1 MSKREKSISTPII
14 GNVPFSEDGLKQ
26 LEKIDNKKLLL
37 EYPTVYII
45 YSERNGMYQVYVGET
60 NNIKQRTKE
69 HFREGNCYAK
79 GSNMFVIGHEHF
91 NKSLTLDI
99 ENKFMLYLTGNE
111 VIKNLSNKRDNPQY
125 RYFPYEEM
133 NQIFSKS
140 WKKLR
145 KNEQSL
151 FPIEKVIEDNALFKA
166 SPFHKLTMEQF
177 EARDKII
184 NRVKEVLNKG
194 NDHQLILVEGAA
206 GSGKTVLLSS
216 LFYAL
221 SEENNENTYML
232 VNHDEQVKVYN
243 NIAKKLGLQ
252 KRLNE
257 KVMKPTSFIINDKFE
272 NEDNIVLVD
281 EAHLLWT
288 QGKQSYQGQN
298 QLQDIIKKSRIT
310 IAVFDP
316 QQVLRTQ
323 QYVEDDDLR
332 KIEENA
338 KNNGN
343 LIELKKQLRMNAS
356 QETIDWIKTF
366 VYRQEIIPFPK
377 NDVKYDLK
385 IFDDPRDM
393 YEQLKIKNQNQES
406 GLSRILAT
414 FDWEFKEKKSG
425 TTDLYKVEV
434 DGLSLPWNN
443 QLKSS
448 NKYLSWAERPETINE
463 AGSTYTIQGFDL
475 NYSAVIIGPS
485 VKYRDGKVIY
495 DPDFS
500 ANKNA
505 TNKRTL
511 KNGKKQKIYDTLL
524 PNELNVLL
532 TRGINGLYIYAV
544 DEELRR
550 VLLNSQK
557 NI

>member
-14 GNVPFSEDGLKQ
+14 GNVPFSEDGIKQ

-69 HFREGNCYAK
+69 HFREGNRYAK

-99 ENKFMLYLTGNE
+99 ENKFMLYLTGNKF
-111 VIKNLSNKRDNPQY
+111 IKKLSNKRDNPQY

-194 NDHQLILVEGAA
+194 NKHQLILVEGAA

-232 VNHDEQVKVYN
+232 VNHDEQVKIYN

-257 KVMKPTSFIINDKFE
+257 KVMKPTSFIINDKFVD
-272 NEDNIVLVD
+272 EDNIVLVD

-356 QETIDWIKTF
+356 QETINWIKTF
-366 VYRQEIIPFPK
+366 VYQQEIIPFPE
-377 NDVKYDLK
+377 NSAKYDLK
-385 IFDDPRDM
+385 IFDDPREM

-500 ANKNA
+500 ANRNA
-505 TNKRTL
+505 VSNRTL
-511 KNGKKQKIYDTLL
+511 KNGKKQKVYDTLL

-544 DEELRR
+544 DDELRIA
-550 VLLNSQK
+550 LLSAQGQ
-557 NI
+557 

>member
-69 HFREGNCYAK
+69 HFREGNRYAK

-99 ENKFMLYLTGNE
+99 ENKFMLYLTGNKF
-111 VIKNLSNKRDNPQY
+111 IKKLSNKRDNPQY

-194 NDHQLILVEGAA
+194 NKHQLILVEGAA

-221 SEENNENTYML
+221 SEKNNENTYML

-257 KVMKPTSFIINDKFE
+257 KVMKPTSFIINDKFVD
-272 NEDNIVLVD
+272 EDNIVLVD

-343 LIELKKQLRMNAS
+343 LIELKKQLRINAS
-356 QETIDWIKTF
+356 QETINWIKTF
-366 VYRQEIIPFPK
+366 VYQQEIIPFPE
-377 NDVKYDLK
+377 NDAKYDLK
-385 IFDDPRDM
+385 IFDDPREM

-500 ANKNA
+500 ANRNA
-505 TNKRTL
+505 VSNRTL
-511 KNGKKQKIYDTLL
+511 KNGKKQKVYDTLL

-544 DEELRR
+544 DDELRIA
-550 VLLNSQK
+550 LLSAQGQ
-557 NI
+557 

>member
-69 HFREGNCYAK
+69 HFREGNRYAK

-99 ENKFMLYLTGNE
+99 ENKFMLYLTGNKF
-111 VIKNLSNKRDNPQY
+111 IKKLSNKRDNPQY

-133 NQIFSKS
+133 KQIFSKS

-194 NDHQLILVEGAA
+194 NKHQLILVEGAA

-257 KVMKPTSFIINDKFE
+257 KVMKPTSFIINDKFVD
-272 NEDNIVLVD
+272 EDNIVLVD

-356 QETIDWIKTF
+356 QETINWIKTF
-366 VYRQEIIPFPK
+366 VYQQEIIPFPE
-377 NDVKYDLK
+377 NDAKYDLK
-385 IFDDPRDM
+385 IFDNPREM

-463 AGSTYTIQGFDL
+463 AGSIYTIQGFDL

-500 ANKNA
+500 ANRNA
-505 TNKRTL
+505 VSNRTL

-544 DEELRR
+544 DDELRIT
-550 VLLNSQK
+550 LLSAQGQ
-557 NI
+557 

>member
-14 GNVPFSEDGLKQ
+14 GNVPFSEDGIKQ

-69 HFREGNCYAK
+69 HFREGNRYAK

-99 ENKFMLYLTGNE
+99 ENKFMLYLTGNKF
-111 VIKNLSNKRDNPQY
+111 IKKLSNKRDNPQY

-194 NDHQLILVEGAA
+194 NKHQLILVEGAA

-257 KVMKPTSFIINDKFE
+257 KVMKPTSFIINDKFVD
-272 NEDNIVLVD
+272 EDNIVLVD

-356 QETIDWIKTF
+356 QETINWIKTF
-366 VYRQEIIPFPK
+366 VYQQEIIPFPE
-377 NDVKYDLK
+377 NDAKYNLK
-385 IFDDPRDM
+385 IFDDPREM

-500 ANKNA
+500 ANRNA
-505 TNKRTL
+505 VSNRTL
-511 KNGKKQKIYDTLL
+511 KNGKKQKVYDTLL

-544 DEELRR
+544 DDELRIA
-550 VLLNSQK
+550 LLSAQGQ
-557 NI
+557 

>member
-14 GNVPFSEDGLKQ
+14 GNVPFSEDGIKQ

-69 HFREGNCYAK
+69 HFREGNRYAK

-99 ENKFMLYLTGNE
+99 ENKFMLYLTGNKF
-111 VIKNLSNKRDNPQY
+111 IKKLSNKRDNPQY

-194 NDHQLILVEGAA
+194 NKHQLILVEGAA

-257 KVMKPTSFIINDKFE
+257 KVMKPTSFIINDKFVD
-272 NEDNIVLVD
+272 EDNIVLVD

-316 QQVLRTQ
+316 QQVLQTQ

-356 QETIDWIKTF
+356 QETINWIKTF
-366 VYRQEIIPFPK
+366 VYQQEIILFPE
-377 NDVKYDLK
+377 NDAKYDLK
-385 IFDDPRDM
+385 IFDDPREM

-500 ANKNA
+500 ANRNA
-505 TNKRTL
+505 VSNRTL
-511 KNGKKQKIYDTLL
+511 KNGKKQKVYDTLL

-544 DEELRR
+544 DDELRIA
-550 VLLNSQK
+550 LLSAQGQ
-557 NI
+557 

>member
-14 GNVPFSEDGLKQ
+14 GNVPFSEDGIKQ

-45 YSERNGMYQVYVGET
+45 YSKRNGMYQVYVGET

-69 HFREGNCYAK
+69 HFREGNRYAK

-99 ENKFMLYLTGNE
+99 ENKFMLYLTGNKF
-111 VIKNLSNKRDNPQY
+111 IKKLSNKRDNPQY

-194 NDHQLILVEGAA
+194 NKHQLILVEGAA

-257 KVMKPTSFIINDKFE
+257 KVMKPTSFIINDKFVD
-272 NEDNIVLVD
+272 EDNIVLVD

-356 QETIDWIKTF
+356 QETINWIKTF
-366 VYRQEIIPFPK
+366 VYQQEIIPFPE
-377 NDVKYDLK
+377 NDAKYDLK
-385 IFDDPRDM
+385 IFDDPREM

-500 ANKNA
+500 ANRNA
-505 TNKRTL
+505 VSNRTL
-511 KNGKKQKIYDTLL
+511 KNGKKQKVYDTLL

-544 DEELRR
+544 DDELRIA
-550 VLLNSQK
+550 LLSAQGQ
-557 NI
+557 

>member
-14 GNVPFSEDGLKQ
+14 GNVPFSEDGIKQ

-69 HFREGNCYAK
+69 HFREGNRYAK

-99 ENKFMLYLTGNE
+99 ENKFMLYLTGNKF
-111 VIKNLSNKRDNPQY
+111 IKKLSNKRDNPQY

-140 WKKLR
+140 WKKLK

-194 NDHQLILVEGAA
+194 NKHQLILVEGAA

-221 SEENNENTYML
+221 SEKNNENTYML

-257 KVMKPTSFIINDKFE
+257 KVMKPTSFIINDKFVD
-272 NEDNIVLVD
+272 EDNIVLVD

-356 QETIDWIKTF
+356 QETINWIKTF
-366 VYRQEIIPFPK
+366 VYQQEIIPFPE
-377 NDVKYDLK
+377 NDAKYDLK
-385 IFDDPRDM
+385 IFDDPREM

-500 ANKNA
+500 ANRNA
-505 TNKRTL
+505 VSNRTL
-511 KNGKKQKIYDTLL
+511 KNGKKQKVYDTLL

-544 DEELRR
+544 DDELRIA
-550 VLLNSQK
+550 LLSAQGQ
-557 NI
+557 

>member
-14 GNVPFSEDGLKQ
+14 GNVPFSEDGIKQ

-69 HFREGNCYAK
+69 HFREGNRYAK

-99 ENKFMLYLTGNE
+99 ENKFILYLTGNKF
-111 VIKNLSNKRDNPQY
+111 IKKLSNKRDNPQY

-194 NDHQLILVEGAA
+194 NKHQLILVEGAA

-257 KVMKPTSFIINDKFE
+257 KVMKPTSFIINDKFVD
-272 NEDNIVLVD
+272 EDNIVLVD

-356 QETIDWIKTF
+356 QETINWIKTF
-366 VYRQEIIPFPK
+366 VYQQEIIPFPE
-377 NDVKYDLK
+377 NNAKYDLK
-385 IFDDPRDM
+385 IFDDPREM

-500 ANKNA
+500 ANRNA
-505 TNKRTL
+505 VSNRTL
-511 KNGKKQKIYDTLL
+511 KNGKKQKVYDTLL

-544 DEELRR
+544 DDELRIA
-550 VLLNSQK
+550 LLSAQGQ
-557 NI
+557 

>member
-69 HFREGNCYAK
+69 HFREGNRYAK

-99 ENKFMLYLTGNE
+99 ENKFMLYLTGNKF
-111 VIKNLSNKRDNPQY
+111 IKKLSNKRDNPQY

-194 NDHQLILVEGAA
+194 NKHQLILVEGAA

-257 KVMKPTSFIINDKFE
+257 KVMKPTSFIINDKFVD
-272 NEDNIVLVD
+272 EDNIVLVD

-356 QETIDWIKTF
+356 QETINWIKTF
-366 VYRQEIIPFPK
+366 VYQQEIIPFPK
-377 NDVKYDLK
+377 NDAKYDLK
-385 IFDDPRDM
+385 IFDNPREM

-544 DEELRR
+544 NEELRR

>member
-14 GNVPFSEDGLKQ
+14 GNVPFSEDGIKQ

-69 HFREGNCYAK
+69 HFREGNRYAK

-99 ENKFMLYLTGNE
+99 ENKFMLYLTGNKF
-111 VIKNLSNKRDNPQY
+111 IKKLSNKRDNPQY

-194 NDHQLILVEGAA
+194 NKHQLILVEGAA

-257 KVMKPTSFIINDKFE
+257 KVMKPTSFIINDKFVD
-272 NEDNIVLVD
+272 EDNIVLVD

-356 QETIDWIKTF
+356 QETINWIKTF
-366 VYRQEIIPFPK
+366 VYQQEIIPFPE
-377 NDVKYDLK
+377 NSAKYDLK
-385 IFDDPRDM
+385 IFDDPREM

-500 ANKNA
+500 ANRNA
-505 TNKRTL
+505 VSNRTL
-511 KNGKKQKIYDTLL
+511 KNGKKQKVYDTLL

-544 DEELRR
+544 DDELRIA
-550 VLLNSQK
+550 LLSAQGQ
-557 NI
+557 

>member
-14 GNVPFSEDGLKQ
+14 GNVPFIEDGLKQ

-69 HFREGNCYAK
+69 HFREGNRYAK

-99 ENKFMLYLTGNE
+99 ENKFMLYLTGNKF
-111 VIKNLSNKRDNPQY
+111 IKKLSNKRDNPQY

-184 NRVKEVLNKG
+184 NRVKEVLNKE
-194 NDHQLILVEGAA
+194 NKHQLILVEGAA

-257 KVMKPTSFIINDKFE
+257 KVMKPTSFIINDKFVD
-272 NEDNIVLVD
+272 EDNIVLVD

-356 QETIDWIKTF
+356 QETINWIKTF
-366 VYRQEIIPFPK
+366 VYQQEIIPFPE
-377 NDVKYDLK
+377 NDAKYDLK
-385 IFDDPRDM
+385 IFDDPREM

-500 ANKNA
+500 ANRNA
-505 TNKRTL
+505 VSNRTL
-511 KNGKKQKIYDTLL
+511 KNGKKQKVYDTLL

-544 DEELRR
+544 DDELRIA
-550 VLLNSQK
+550 LLSAQGQ
-557 NI
+557 

>member
-69 HFREGNCYAK
+69 HFREGNRYAK

-99 ENKFMLYLTGNE
+99 ENKFMLYLTGNKF
-111 VIKNLSNKRDNPQY
+111 IKKLSNKRDNPQY

-194 NDHQLILVEGAA
+194 NKHQLILVEGAA

-257 KVMKPTSFIINDKFE
+257 KVMKPTSFIINDKFVD
-272 NEDNIVLVD
+272 EDNIVLVD

-356 QETIDWIKTF
+356 QETINWIKTF
-366 VYRQEIIPFPK
+366 VYQQEIIPFPE
-377 NDVKYDLK
+377 NDAKYDLK
-385 IFDDPRDM
+385 IFDNPREM

-500 ANKNA
+500 ANRNA
-505 TNKRTL
+505 VSNRTL
-511 KNGKKQKIYDTLL
+511 KNGKKQKVYDTLL

-544 DEELRR
+544 DDELRIA
-550 VLLNSQK
+550 LLSAQGQ
-557 NI
+557 

>member
-69 HFREGNCYAK
+69 HFREGNRYTK

-99 ENKFMLYLTGNE
+99 ENKFMLYLTGNKF
-111 VIKNLSNKRDNPQY
+111 IKKLSNKRDNPQY

-194 NDHQLILVEGAA
+194 NKHQLILVEGAA

-257 KVMKPTSFIINDKFE
+257 KVMKPTSFIINDKFVD
-272 NEDNIVLVD
+272 EDNIVLVD

-356 QETIDWIKTF
+356 QETINWIKTF
-366 VYRQEIIPFPK
+366 VYQQEIIPLPE
-377 NDVKYDLK
+377 NDAKYDLK
-385 IFDDPRDM
+385 IFDDPREM

-500 ANKNA
+500 ANRNA
-505 TNKRTL
+505 VSNRTL
-511 KNGKKQKIYDTLL
+511 KNGKKQKVYDTLL

-544 DEELRR
+544 DDELRIA
-550 VLLNSQK
+550 LLSAQGQ
-557 NI
+557 

>member
-69 HFREGNCYAK
+69 HFREGNRYAK

-99 ENKFMLYLTGNE
+99 ENKFMLYLTGNKF
-111 VIKNLSNKRDNPQY
+111 IKKLSNKRDNPQY

-133 NQIFSKS
+133 KQIFSKS

-194 NDHQLILVEGAA
+194 NKHQLILVEGAA

-257 KVMKPTSFIINDKFE
+257 KVMKPTSFIINDKFVD
-272 NEDNIVLVD
+272 EDNIVLVD

-356 QETIDWIKTF
+356 QETINWIKTF
-366 VYRQEIIPFPK
+366 VYQQEIIPFPE
-377 NDVKYDLK
+377 NDAKYDLK
-385 IFDDPRDM
+385 IFDNPREM

-500 ANKNA
+500 ANRNA
-505 TNKRTL
+505 VSNRTL

-544 DEELRR
+544 DDELRIA
-550 VLLNSQK
+550 LLSAQGQ
-557 NI
+557 

>member
-45 YSERNGMYQVYVGET
+45 YSERNGMYQVYVWET

-69 HFREGNCYAK
+69 HFREGNRYAK

-99 ENKFMLYLTGNE
+99 ENKFMLYLTGNKF
-111 VIKNLSNKRDNPQY
+111 IKKLSNKRDNPQY

-194 NDHQLILVEGAA
+194 NKHQLILVEGAA

-257 KVMKPTSFIINDKFE
+257 KVMKPTSFIINDKFVD
-272 NEDNIVLVD
+272 EDNIVLVD

-356 QETIDWIKTF
+356 QETINWIKTF
-366 VYRQEIIPFPK
+366 VYQQEIIPFPK
-377 NDVKYDLK
+377 NDAKYDLK
-385 IFDDPRDM
+385 IFDNPREM

-500 ANKNA
+500 ANRNA
-505 TNKRTL
+505 VSNRTL
-511 KNGKKQKIYDTLL
+511 KNGKKQKVYDTLL

-544 DEELRR
+544 DDELRIA
-550 VLLNSQK
+550 LLSAQGQ
-557 NI
+557 

>member
-14 GNVPFSEDGLKQ
+14 GNVPFSEDGIKQ

-69 HFREGNCYAK
+69 HFREGNRYAK

-99 ENKFMLYLTGNE
+99 ENKFMLYLTGNKF
-111 VIKNLSNKRDNPQY
+111 IKKLSNKRDNPQY

-194 NDHQLILVEGAA
+194 NKHQLILVEGAA

-257 KVMKPTSFIINDKFE
+257 KVMKPTSFIINDKFVD
-272 NEDNIVLVD
+272 EDNIVLVD

-323 QYVEDDDLR
+323 QYVEDDDLK

-356 QETIDWIKTF
+356 QETINWIKTI
-366 VYRQEIIPFPK
+366 VYQQEIILFPE
-377 NDVKYDLK
+377 NDAKYDLK
-385 IFDDPRDM
+385 IFDDPREM
-393 YEQLKIKNQNQES
+393 YEQLKIKIKIKNQDFQE
-406 GLSRILAT
+406 
-414 FDWEFKEKKSG
+414 F
-425 TTDLYKVEV
+425 
-434 DGLSLPWNN
+434 
-443 QLKSS
+443 
-448 NKYLSWAERPETINE
+448 
-463 AGSTYTIQGFDL
+463 
-475 NYSAVIIGPS
+475 
-485 VKYRDGKVIY
+485 
-495 DPDFS
+495 
-500 ANKNA
+500 
-505 TNKRTL
+505 
-511 KNGKKQKIYDTLL
+511 
-524 PNELNVLL
+524 
-532 TRGINGLYIYAV
+532 
-544 DEELRR
+544 
-550 VLLNSQK
+550 
-557 NI
+557 

>member
-14 GNVPFSEDGLKQ
+14 GNVPFSEDGIKQ

-69 HFREGNCYAK
+69 HFREGNRYAK

-99 ENKFMLYLTGNE
+99 ENKFMLYLTGNKF
-111 VIKNLSNKRDNPQY
+111 IKKLSNKRDNPQY

-194 NDHQLILVEGAA
+194 NKHQLILVEGAA

-257 KVMKPTSFIINDKFE
+257 KVMKPTSFIINDKFVD
-272 NEDNIVLVD
+272 EDNIVLVD

-356 QETIDWIKTF
+356 QETINWIKTF
-366 VYRQEIIPFPK
+366 VYQQEIIPFPK
-377 NDVKYDLK
+377 NDAKYDLK
-385 IFDDPRDM
+385 IFDDPREM

-500 ANKNA
+500 ANRNA
-505 TNKRTL
+505 VSNRTL
-511 KNGKKQKIYDTLL
+511 KNGKKQKVYDTLL

-544 DEELRR
+544 DDELRIA
-550 VLLNSQK
+550 LLSAQGQ
-557 NI
+557 

>member
-14 GNVPFSEDGLKQ
+14 GNVPFSEDGIKR

-69 HFREGNCYAK
+69 HFREGNRYAK

-99 ENKFMLYLTGNE
+99 ENKFMLYLTGNKF
-111 VIKNLSNKRDNPQY
+111 IKKLSNKRDNPQY

-194 NDHQLILVEGAA
+194 NKHQLILVEGAA

-257 KVMKPTSFIINDKFE
+257 KVMKPTSFIINDKFVD
-272 NEDNIVLVD
+272 EDNIVLVD

-356 QETIDWIKTF
+356 QETINWIKTF
-366 VYRQEIIPFPK
+366 VYQQEIIPFPE
-377 NDVKYDLK
+377 NDAKYDLK
-385 IFDDPRDM
+385 IFDDPREM

-500 ANKNA
+500 ANRNA
-505 TNKRTL
+505 VSNRTL
-511 KNGKKQKIYDTLL
+511 KNGKKQKVYDTLL

-544 DEELRR
+544 DDELRIA
-550 VLLNSQK
+550 LLSAQGQ
-557 NI
+557 

>member
-26 LEKIDNKKLLL
+26 LERIDNKKLLL
-37 EYPTVYII
+37 EYPTIYII
-45 YSERNGMYQVYVGET
+45 YSERNGTYQVYVGET

-69 HFREGNCYAK
+69 HFREGNRYAK

-532 TRGINGLYIYAV
+532 TRGINGLYIYAA
-544 DEELRR
+544 DKELRR
-550 VLLNSQK
+550 ALLHSQK
-557 NI
+557 NR

>member
-37 EYPTVYII
+37 EYPAVYII

-69 HFREGNCYAK
+69 HFREGNRYAK

-99 ENKFMLYLTGNE
+99 ENKFMLYLTGNKF
-111 VIKNLSNKRDNPQY
+111 IKKLSNKRDNPQY

-194 NDHQLILVEGAA
+194 NKHQLILVEGAA

-257 KVMKPTSFIINDKFE
+257 KVMKPTSFIINDKFVD
-272 NEDNIVLVD
+272 EDNIVLVD

-356 QETIDWIKTF
+356 QETINWIKTF
-366 VYRQEIIPFPK
+366 VYQQEIIPFPE
-377 NDVKYDLK
+377 NDAKYDLK
-385 IFDDPRDM
+385 IFDDPREM

-500 ANKNA
+500 ANRNA
-505 TNKRTL
+505 VSNRTL
-511 KNGKKQKIYDTLL
+511 KNGKKQKVYDTLL

-544 DEELRR
+544 DDELRIA
-550 VLLNSQK
+550 LLSAQGQ
-557 NI
+557 

>member
-69 HFREGNCYAK
+69 HFREGNRYAK

-99 ENKFMLYLTGNE
+99 ENKFMLYLTGNKF
-111 VIKNLSNKRDNPQY
+111 IKKLSNKRDNPQY

-194 NDHQLILVEGAA
+194 NKHQLILVEGAA

-257 KVMKPTSFIINDKFE
+257 KVMKPTSFIINDKFVD
-272 NEDNIVLVD
+272 EDNIVLVD

-343 LIELKKQLRMNAS
+343 LIELKKQLRMNAN
-356 QETIDWIKTF
+356 QETINWIKTF
-366 VYRQEIIPFPK
+366 VYQQEIIPFPE
-377 NDVKYDLK
+377 NDAKYDLK
-385 IFDDPRDM
+385 IFDDPREM

-500 ANKNA
+500 ANRNA
-505 TNKRTL
+505 VSNRTL
-511 KNGKKQKIYDTLL
+511 KNGKKQKVYDTLL

-544 DEELRR
+544 DDELRIA
-550 VLLNSQK
+550 LLSAQGQ
-557 NI
+557 

>member
-69 HFREGNCYAK
+69 HFREGNRYAK

-99 ENKFMLYLTGNE
+99 ENKFMLYLTGNKF
-111 VIKNLSNKRDNPQY
+111 IKKLSNKRDNPQY

-194 NDHQLILVEGAA
+194 NKHQLILVEGAA

-221 SEENNENTYML
+221 SEKNNENTYML

-257 KVMKPTSFIINDKFE
+257 KVMKPTSFIINDKFVD
-272 NEDNIVLVD
+272 EDNIVLVD

-356 QETIDWIKTF
+356 QETINWIKTF
-366 VYRQEIIPFPK
+366 VYQQEIIPFPK
-377 NDVKYDLK
+377 NDAKYDLK
-385 IFDDPRDM
+385 IFDNPREM

-500 ANKNA
+500 ANRNA
-505 TNKRTL
+505 VSNRTL
-511 KNGKKQKIYDTLL
+511 KNGKKQKVYDTLL

-544 DEELRR
+544 DDELRIA
-550 VLLNSQK
+550 LLSAQGQ
-557 NI
+557 

>member
-14 GNVPFSEDGLKQ
+14 GNVPFSEDGIKQ

-69 HFREGNCYAK
+69 HFREGNRYAK

-99 ENKFMLYLTGNE
+99 ENKFMLYLTGNKF
-111 VIKNLSNKRDNPQY
+111 IKKLSNKRDNPQY

-194 NDHQLILVEGAA
+194 NKHQLILVEGAA

-257 KVMKPTSFIINDKFE
+257 KVMKPTSFIINDKFVD
-272 NEDNIVLVD
+272 EDNIVLVD

-356 QETIDWIKTF
+356 QETINWIKTF
-366 VYRQEIIPFPK
+366 VYQQEIIPFPE
-377 NDVKYDLK
+377 NDAKYDLK
-385 IFDDPRDM
+385 IFDDPREM

-500 ANKNA
+500 ANRNA
-505 TNKRTL
+505 VSNRTL
-511 KNGKKQKIYDTLL
+511 KNGKKQKVYDTLL

-544 DEELRR
+544 DDELRIA
-550 VLLNSQK
+550 LLGAQGQ
-557 NI
+557 

>member
-69 HFREGNCYAK
+69 HFREGNRYAK

-99 ENKFMLYLTGNE
+99 ENKFMLYLTGNKF
-111 VIKNLSNKRDNPQY
+111 IKKLSNKRDNPQY

-133 NQIFSKS
+133 KQIFSKS

-194 NDHQLILVEGAA
+194 NKHQLILVEGAA

-257 KVMKPTSFIINDKFE
+257 KVMKPTSFIINDKFVD
-272 NEDNIVLVD
+272 EDNIVLVD

-356 QETIDWIKTF
+356 QETINWIKTF
-366 VYRQEIIPFPK
+366 VYQQEIIPFPK
-377 NDVKYDLK
+377 NDAKYDLK
-385 IFDDPRDM
+385 IFDNPREM

-500 ANKNA
+500 ANRNA
-505 TNKRTL
+505 VSNRTL
-511 KNGKKQKIYDTLL
+511 KNGKKQKVYDTLL

-544 DEELRR
+544 DDELRIA
-550 VLLNSQK
+550 LLSAQGQ
-557 NI
+557 

>member
-69 HFREGNCYAK
+69 HFREGNRYAK

>member
-1 MSKREKSISTPII
+1 MSKREKSVSTPII

-69 HFREGNCYAK
+69 HFREGNRYAK

-99 ENKFMLYLTGNE
+99 ENKFMLYLTGNKF
-111 VIKNLSNKRDNPQY
+111 IKKLSNKRDNPQY

-133 NQIFSKS
+133 KQIFSKS

-194 NDHQLILVEGAA
+194 NKHQLILVEGAA

-257 KVMKPTSFIINDKFE
+257 KVMKPTSFIINDKFVD
-272 NEDNIVLVD
+272 EDNIVLVD

-356 QETIDWIKTF
+356 QETINWIKTF
-366 VYRQEIIPFPK
+366 VYQQEIIPFPE
-377 NDVKYDLK
+377 NDAKYDLK
-385 IFDDPRDM
+385 IFDNPREM

-463 AGSTYTIQGFDL
+463 AGSIYTIQGFDL

-500 ANKNA
+500 ANRNA
-505 TNKRTL
+505 VSNRTL

-544 DEELRR
+544 DDELRIT
-550 VLLNSQK
+550 LLSAQGQ
-557 NI
+557 

>member
-69 HFREGNCYAK
+69 HFREGNRYAK

-99 ENKFMLYLTGNE
+99 ENKFMLYLTGNKF
-111 VIKNLSNKRDNPQY
+111 IKKLSNKRDNPQY

-194 NDHQLILVEGAA
+194 NKHQLILVEGAA

-257 KVMKPTSFIINDKFE
+257 KVMKPTSFIINDKFVD
-272 NEDNIVLVD
+272 EDNIVLVD

-356 QETIDWIKTF
+356 QETINWIKTF
-366 VYRQEIIPFPK
+366 VYQQEIIPFPE
-377 NDVKYDLK
+377 NDAKYDLK
-385 IFDDPRDM
+385 IFDNPREM

-500 ANKNA
+500 ANRNA
-505 TNKRTL
+505 VSNRTL

-544 DEELRR
+544 DDELRIA
-550 VLLNSQK
+550 LLSAQGQ
-557 NI
+557 

>member
-69 HFREGNCYAK
+69 HFREGNRYAK

-99 ENKFMLYLTGNE
+99 ENKFMLYLTGNKF
-111 VIKNLSNKRDNPQY
+111 IKKLSNKRDNPQY

-194 NDHQLILVEGAA
+194 NKHQLILVEGAA

-257 KVMKPTSFIINDKFE
+257 KVMKPTSFIINDKFVD
-272 NEDNIVLVD
+272 EDNIVLVD

-298 QLQDIIKKSRIT
+298 QLQDIIKKSKIT

-356 QETIDWIKTF
+356 QETINWIKTF
-366 VYRQEIIPFPK
+366 VYQQEIIPFPK
-377 NDVKYDLK
+377 NDAKYDLK
-385 IFDDPRDM
+385 IFDNPREM

-500 ANKNA
+500 ANRNA
-505 TNKRTL
+505 VSNRTL
-511 KNGKKQKIYDTLL
+511 KNGKKQKVYDTLL

-544 DEELRR
+544 DDELRIA
-550 VLLNSQK
+550 LLSAQGQ
-557 NI
+557 

>member
-69 HFREGNCYAK
+69 HFREGNRYAK

-99 ENKFMLYLTGNE
+99 ENKFMLYLTGNKF
-111 VIKNLSNKRDNPQY
+111 IKKLSNKRDNPQY

-194 NDHQLILVEGAA
+194 NKHQLILVEGAA

-257 KVMKPTSFIINDKFE
+257 KVMKPTSFIINDKFVD
-272 NEDNIVLVD
+272 EDNIVLVD

-343 LIELKKQLRMNAS
+343 LIKLKKQLRMNAN
-356 QETIDWIKTF
+356 QETINWIKTF
-366 VYRQEIIPFPK
+366 VYQQEIIPFPE
-377 NDVKYDLK
+377 NDAKYDLK
-385 IFDDPRDM
+385 IFDDPREM

-500 ANKNA
+500 ANRNA
-505 TNKRTL
+505 VSNRTL
-511 KNGKKQKIYDTLL
+511 KNGKKQKVYDTLL

-544 DEELRR
+544 DDELRIA
-550 VLLNSQK
+550 LLSAQGQ
-557 NI
+557 

>member
-14 GNVPFSEDGLKQ
+14 GNVSFSEDGLKQ

-69 HFREGNCYAK
+69 HFREGNRYAK

-99 ENKFMLYLTGNE
+99 ENKFMLYLTGNKF
-111 VIKNLSNKRDNPQY
+111 IKKLSNKRDNPQY

-194 NDHQLILVEGAA
+194 NKHQLILVEGAA

-257 KVMKPTSFIINDKFE
+257 KVMKPTSFIINDKFVD
-272 NEDNIVLVD
+272 EDNIVLVD

-356 QETIDWIKTF
+356 QETINWIKTF
-366 VYRQEIIPFPK
+366 VYQQEIIPFPK
-377 NDVKYDLK
+377 NDAKYDLK
-385 IFDDPRDM
+385 IFDNPREM

-500 ANKNA
+500 ANRNA
-505 TNKRTL
+505 VSNRTL
-511 KNGKKQKIYDTLL
+511 KNGKKQKVYDTLL

-544 DEELRR
+544 DDELRIA
-550 VLLNSQK
+550 LLSAQGQ
-557 NI
+557 

>member
-1 MSKREKSISTPII
+1 MSKREKSISTPTI
-14 GNVPFSEDGLKQ
+14 GNVPFSEDGIKQ

-69 HFREGNCYAK
+69 HFREGNRYAK

-99 ENKFMLYLTGNE
+99 ENKFMLYLTGNKF
-111 VIKNLSNKRDNPQY
+111 IKKLSNKRDNPQY

-194 NDHQLILVEGAA
+194 NKHQLILVEGAA

-257 KVMKPTSFIINDKFE
+257 KVMKPTSFIINDKFVD
-272 NEDNIVLVD
+272 EDNIVLVD

-356 QETIDWIKTF
+356 QETINWIKTF
-366 VYRQEIIPFPK
+366 VYQQEIIPFPE
-377 NDVKYDLK
+377 NDAKYDLK
-385 IFDDPRDM
+385 IFDDPREM

-500 ANKNA
+500 ANRNA
-505 TNKRTL
+505 VSNRTL
-511 KNGKKQKIYDTLL
+511 KNGKKQKVYDTLL

-544 DEELRR
+544 DDELRIA
-550 VLLNSQK
+550 LLSAQGQ
-557 NI
+557 

>member
-69 HFREGNCYAK
+69 HFREGNRYAK

-194 NDHQLILVEGAA
+194 NDHQLILVEGVA

-356 QETIDWIKTF
+356 QETINWIKTF
-366 VYRQEIIPFPK
+366 VYQQEIIPFPK
-377 NDVKYDLK
+377 NDAKYDLK
-385 IFDDPRDM
+385 IFDNPREM

-532 TRGINGLYIYAV
+532 TRGINGLYIYAA
-544 DEELRR
+544 DKELRR
-550 VLLNSQK
+550 ALLHSQK
-557 NI
+557 NR

>member
-14 GNVPFSEDGLKQ
+14 GNVPFSEDGIKQ

-69 HFREGNCYAK
+69 HFREGNRYAK
-79 GSNMFVIGHEHF
+79 GSNMFVVGHEHF

-99 ENKFMLYLTGNE
+99 ENKFMLYLTGNKF
-111 VIKNLSNKRDNPQY
+111 IKKLSNKRDNPQY

-194 NDHQLILVEGAA
+194 NKHQLILVEGAA

-216 LFYAL
+216 LFHAL

-257 KVMKPTSFIINDKFE
+257 KVMKPTSFIINDKFVD
-272 NEDNIVLVD
+272 EDNIVLVD

-343 LIELKKQLRMNAS
+343 LIELKTQLRMNAS
-356 QETIDWIKTF
+356 QETINWIKTF
-366 VYRQEIIPFPK
+366 VYQQEIIPFPE
-377 NDVKYDLK
+377 NDAKYDLK
-385 IFDDPRDM
+385 IFDDPQEM

-500 ANKNA
+500 ANRNA
-505 TNKRTL
+505 VSNRTL
-511 KNGKKQKIYDTLL
+511 KNGKKQKVYDTLL

-544 DEELRR
+544 DDELRIA
-550 VLLNSQK
+550 LLSAQGQ
-557 NI
+557 

>member
-14 GNVPFSEDGLKQ
+14 GNVPFSEDGIKQ

-69 HFREGNCYAK
+69 HFREGNRYAK

-99 ENKFMLYLTGNE
+99 ENKFMLYLTGNKF
-111 VIKNLSNKRDNPQY
+111 IKKLSNKRDNPQY

-194 NDHQLILVEGAA
+194 NKHQLILVEGAA

-257 KVMKPTSFIINDKFE
+257 KVMKPTSFIINDKFVD
-272 NEDNIVLVD
+272 EDNIVLVD

-356 QETIDWIKTF
+356 QETINWIKTF
-366 VYRQEIIPFPK
+366 VYQQEIILFPE
-377 NDVKYDLK
+377 NDAKYDLK
-385 IFDDPRDM
+385 IFDDPREM

-500 ANKNA
+500 ANRNA
-505 TNKRTL
+505 VSNRTL
-511 KNGKKQKIYDTLL
+511 KNGKKQKVYDTLL

-544 DEELRR
+544 DDELRIA
-550 VLLNSQK
+550 LLSAQGQ
-557 NI
+557 

>member
-69 HFREGNCYAK
+69 HFREGNRYAK

-99 ENKFMLYLTGNE
+99 ENKFMLYLTGNKF
-111 VIKNLSNKRDNPQY
+111 IKKLSNKRDNPQY

-194 NDHQLILVEGAA
+194 NKHQLILVEGAA

-257 KVMKPTSFIINDKFE
+257 KVMKPTSFIINDKFVD
-272 NEDNIVLVD
+272 EDNIVLVD

-356 QETIDWIKTF
+356 QETINWIKTF
-366 VYRQEIIPFPK
+366 VYQQEIIPFPK
-377 NDVKYDLK
+377 NDAKYDLK
-385 IFDDPRDM
+385 IFDDPREM

-532 TRGINGLYIYAV
+532 TRGINGLYIYAE
-544 DEELRR
+544 DKELRR
-550 VLLNSQK
+550 ALLHSQK
-557 NI
+557 NR

>member
-1 MSKREKSISTPII
+1 
-14 GNVPFSEDGLKQ
+14 
-26 LEKIDNKKLLL
+26 
-37 EYPTVYII
+37 
-45 YSERNGMYQVYVGET
+45 
-60 NNIKQRTKE
+60 
-69 HFREGNCYAK
+69 
-79 GSNMFVIGHEHF
+79 
-91 NKSLTLDI
+91 
-99 ENKFMLYLTGNE
+99 
-111 VIKNLSNKRDNPQY
+111 
-125 RYFPYEEM
+125 
-133 NQIFSKS
+133 
-140 WKKLR
+140 
-145 KNEQSL
+145 
-151 FPIEKVIEDNALFKA
+151 
-166 SPFHKLTMEQF
+166 
-177 EARDKII
+177 
-184 NRVKEVLNKG
+184 
-194 NDHQLILVEGAA
+194 
-206 GSGKTVLLSS
+206 
-216 LFYAL
+216 
-221 SEENNENTYML
+221 
-232 VNHDEQVKVYN
+232 
-243 NIAKKLGLQ
+243 
-252 KRLNE
+252 
-257 KVMKPTSFIINDKFE
+257 MKPTSFIINDKFE

-532 TRGINGLYIYAV
+532 TRGINGLYIYAA
-544 DEELRR
+544 DKELRR
-550 VLLNSQK
+550 ALLHSQK
-557 NI
+557 NR

>member
-69 HFREGNCYAK
+69 HFREGNRYAK

-99 ENKFMLYLTGNE
+99 ENKFMLYLTGNKF
-111 VIKNLSNKRDNPQY
+111 IKKLSNKRDNPQY

-194 NDHQLILVEGAA
+194 NKHQLILVEGAA

-257 KVMKPTSFIINDKFE
+257 KVMKPTSFIINDKFVD
-272 NEDNIVLVD
+272 EDNIVLVD

-356 QETIDWIKTF
+356 QETINWIKTF
-366 VYRQEIIPFPK
+366 VYQQEIIPFPE
-377 NDVKYDLK
+377 NDAKYDLK
-385 IFDDPRDM
+385 IFDDPREM

-475 NYSAVIIGPS
+475 NYGAVIIGPS

-500 ANKNA
+500 ANRNA
-505 TNKRTL
+505 VSNRTL
-511 KNGKKQKIYDTLL
+511 KNGKKQKVYDTLL

-544 DEELRR
+544 DDELRIA
-550 VLLNSQK
+550 LLSAQGQ
-557 NI
+557 

>member
-14 GNVPFSEDGLKQ
+14 GNVPFSEDGIKQ

-69 HFREGNCYAK
+69 HFREGNRYAK

-99 ENKFMLYLTGNE
+99 ENKFMLYLTGNKF
-111 VIKNLSNKRDNPQY
+111 IKKLSNKRDNPQY

-194 NDHQLILVEGAA
+194 NKHQLILVEGAA

-257 KVMKPTSFIINDKFE
+257 KVMKPTSFIINDKFVE
-272 NEDNIVLVD
+272 EDNIVLVD

-356 QETIDWIKTF
+356 QETINWIKTF
-366 VYRQEIIPFPK
+366 VYQQEIIPFPE
-377 NDVKYDLK
+377 NNAKYDLK
-385 IFDDPRDM
+385 IFDDPREM

-500 ANKNA
+500 ANRNA
-505 TNKRTL
+505 VSNRTL
-511 KNGKKQKIYDTLL
+511 KNGKKQKVYDTLL

-544 DEELRR
+544 DDELRIA
-550 VLLNSQK
+550 LLSAQGQ
-557 NI
+557 

>member
-69 HFREGNCYAK
+69 HFREGNRYAK

-99 ENKFMLYLTGNE
+99 ENKFMLYLTGNKF
-111 VIKNLSNKRDNPQY
+111 IKKLSNKRDNPQY

-194 NDHQLILVEGAA
+194 NKHQLILVEGAA

-257 KVMKPTSFIINDKFE
+257 KVMKPTSLIINDKFVD
-272 NEDNIVLVD
+272 EDNIVLVD

-356 QETIDWIKTF
+356 QETINWIKTF
-366 VYRQEIIPFPK
+366 VYQQEIIPFPK
-377 NDVKYDLK
+377 NDAKYDLK
-385 IFDDPRDM
+385 IFDNPREM

-500 ANKNA
+500 ANRNA
-505 TNKRTL
+505 VSNRTL
-511 KNGKKQKIYDTLL
+511 KNGKKQKVYDTLL

-544 DEELRR
+544 DDELRIA
-550 VLLNSQK
+550 LLSAQGQ
-557 NI
+557 

>member
-14 GNVPFSEDGLKQ
+14 GNVPFSEDGIKQ

-69 HFREGNCYAK
+69 HFREGNRYAK

-99 ENKFMLYLTGNE
+99 ENKFMLYLTGNKF
-111 VIKNLSNKRDNPQY
+111 IKKLSNKRDNPQY

-133 NQIFSKS
+133 KQIFSKS

-194 NDHQLILVEGAA
+194 NKHQLILVEGAA

-257 KVMKPTSFIINDKFE
+257 KVMKPTSFIINDKFVD
-272 NEDNIVLVD
+272 EDNIVLVD

-356 QETIDWIKTF
+356 QETINWIKTF
-366 VYRQEIIPFPK
+366 VYQQEIIPFPE
-377 NDVKYDLK
+377 NDAKYDLK
-385 IFDDPRDM
+385 IFDNPREM

-500 ANKNA
+500 ANRNA
-505 TNKRTL
+505 VSNRTL

-544 DEELRR
+544 DDELRIT
-550 VLLNSQK
+550 LLSAQGQ
-557 NI
+557 